1 MRMWMLSVGIALSG
15 IALASVADAASVNL
29 VAVDPLV
36 EPGDTITLNAF
47 VSTEEFE
54 VDPTAYGAVIYPGVA
69 VAPATQQQFALPG
82 NWTLGATPCNATSC
96 VAFSQISDDGP
107 VPISATNYLIAT
119 LTFDVLSGSPAG
131 VFQFDWQTTPPPGLD
146 FFGVTS
152 APGVSVTIVPEP
164 STAAL
169 LSVGLLGIAGGVRRR
184 A

>member
-1 MRMWMLSVGIALSG
+1 MLSAGIALSG
-15 IALASVADAASVNL
+15 VALASAADAASVNL
-29 VAVDPLV
+29 VAVDALV
-36 EPGDTITLNAF
+36 EPGDTITLNVF
-47 VSTEEFE
+47 VSTDEFE
-54 VDPTAYGAVIYPGVA
+54 VDPTAYGAVTYAGVA

-82 NWTLGATPCNATSC
+82 NWSLAATNCNATRC
-96 VAFSQISDDGP
+96 IAFSQISDDGP

-131 VFQFDWQTTPPPGLD
+131 VFQFDWQTSPPPGLD

-152 APGVSVTIVPEP
+152 APGVSVTVVPEP

-169 LSVGLLGIAGGVRRR
+169 LAVGLLGIAGAARRR